1 MRVAKVVAILLV
13 LGAAT
18 GAIVGTLF
26 LFGVLIVGPPHDPLG
41 ANAKMYGAAAGFGA
55 MVGAL
60 AGPPI
65 ALLLLRRVP
74 LWRAT
79 VETAAGAGL
88 GAAIG
93 GMTSIQFGWAYVAF
107 AFALA
112 AAFRLRH
119 AYREPRAVL
128 AQPRANEKSQL

>member
-1 MRVAKVVAILLV
+1 VRVAKVIAILLA
-13 LGAAT
+13 LGALT

-26 LFGVLIVGPPHDPLG
+26 LLFSVLIFGPHNPLG
-41 ANAKMYGAAAGFGA
+41 ASAKMYGAAAGFGA
-55 MVGAL
+55 VVGGL
-60 AGPPI
+60 SGPPI
-65 ALLLLRRVP
+65 ALLLLRRAP

-93 GMTSIQFGWAYVAF
+93 GMTSLRYGWAYMALG
-107 AFALA
+107 FALA

-119 AYREPRAVL
+119 AYREQKAVV
-128 AQPRANEKSQL
+128 ARSES

>member
-1 MRVAKVVAILLV
+1 MRLAKVIAILLT
-13 LGAAT
+13 LGALT

-26 LFGVLIVGPPHDPLG
+26 LFGVLVFGPHDPLG

-55 MVGAL
+55 RVGAL
-60 AGPPI
+60 SGPPI

-93 GMTSIQFGWAYVAF
+93 GMTTLRYGWAYMAL

-112 AAFRLRH
+112 AAFRLRY
-119 AYREPRAVL
+119 AYREPKAAL
-128 AQPRANEKSQL
+128 AQPRANEKS